1 MHCRS
6 CHFIAIAAV
15 LSLLVTVFS
24 QAAPPAITGLT
35 GQTSFTSQDQ
45 EKITDYAGFWCD
57 ALARS
62 KPEEV
67 SRIRRKLLAPVHLS
81 STPFKMLYSNTLIP
95 CLRDIVDQDS
105 AHRAINAIIVL
116 QMLGTDKA
124 LDTVTDHCNKL
135 DEPKMHIRL
144 RAVVACGVLMN
155 AESVSPNKISNSI
168 RALKSAIEAEDDG
181 LVIRR
186 QLEALHSVQNDQAPG
201 AREKL
206 AEALGVLAERLND
219 QNLPP
224 TDQLQAIESILPDLL
239 RTYITLSS
247 SERVSLGKVLAE
259 PFVQILQ
266 LPFDQ
271 WDQAQKN
278 TRLKILYESII
289 QPTEQI
295 LKRIDQAVRP
305 RGSAPNTQLKEAW
318 TGGTKDRYDRDLKQ
332 WSNLVTQ
339 RDYRP

>member
-15 LSLLVTVFS
+15 LSLLVTVLS
-24 QAAPPAITGLT
+24 QAEPPAITGLT
-35 GQTSFTSQDQ
+35 GQTSFTPQDQ
-45 EKITDYAGFWCD
+45 EKITDYASYWCD
-57 ALARS
+57 ELARS
-62 KPEEV
+62 ESAEV
-67 SRIRRKLLAPVHLS
+67 SKIRRKLLTPVHLS
-81 STPFKMLYSNTLIP
+81 STPFKMLYSNALVP
-95 CLRDIVDQDS
+95 CLRGIVDQDS

-124 LDTVTDHCNKL
+124 LDTVVDHCNKI

-155 AESVSPNKISNSI
+155 AESVSPNKVSNAI
-168 RALKSAIEAEDDG
+168 RALKSAVEEEDDG

-186 QLEALHSVQNDQAPG
+186 QLEALNSVQNDLASG
-201 AREKL
+201 ARTKL
-206 AEALGVLAERLND
+206 AEALGVLADRLKD
-219 QNLPP
+219 QNPPP
-224 TDQLQAIESILPDLL
+224 TDQLQAIKSVLPDLL
-239 RTYITLSS
+239 RAYITLPS
-247 SERVSLGKVLAE
+247 SERVSLGKVLAD
-259 PFVQILQ
+259 PFVQIMQ

-271 WDQAQKN
+271 WDQAQDKEK
-278 TRLKILYESII
+278 LKTLYESII

-305 RGSAPNTQLKEAW
+305 GGTVPDTHLRDAW
-318 TGGTKDRYDRDLKQ
+318 IGGTKDRYDQDLKQ
-332 WSNLVTQ
+332 WSDIVAQ